1 MPALPDMTF
10 PDYHG
15 RSLVN
20 LMASLRARFTD
31 QSGDYAPLQTNELAL
46 GDYDQIVLLV
56 IDGLGFHYLKESLS
70 WLKHHCLQPMTSVFP
85 STTAASIT
93 TFLTGVAP
101 QQHGL
106 TGWFTYLAELEQVTT
121 VLPCMPRGSQTR
133 LSEQGID
140 IGKLYGHPI
149 FFDQFATESY
159 IVSPNWILHTD
170 FNRAHTGKANTVG
183 YETLNEMCEAIA
195 HLLTSGE
202 RQKYIYAYWSEFD
215 HLSHVHGNNSV
226 QVKQH
231 FAQLSTALDRMLKQ
245 SRGRRSLILIT
256 ADHGFID
263 TSADKMITINDH
275 PRMHEC
281 LRLPLCGEP
290 RTAYCYVHPDKEE
303 QFCDYVNNEF
313 SDQIEIITGQ
323 ALIEQGVFGLG
334 EPHPDLINRVGD
346 YALLMKDNFVIKDW
360 LESEQRFFHPGVHGG
375 TSELEMHVP
384 LIVLQT

>member
-1 MPALPDMTF
+1 MSF
-10 PDYHG
+10 PDYQGH
-15 RSLVN
+15 SLVN
-20 LMASLRARFTD
+20 LMASLRERFGD
-31 QSGDYAPLQTNELAL
+31 QHGDYVPLKTAQLDLAE
-46 GDYDQIVLLV
+46 YDQIVLLV
-56 IDGLGFHYLKESLS
+56 IDGLGFHYLQESQS
-70 WLKHHCLQPMTSVFP
+70 WLKHHCLQDLTSVFP

-106 TGWFTYLAELEQVTT
+106 TGWFTYLSELQQVTT
-121 VLPCMPRGSQTR
+121 VLPFTPRGSNDL
-133 LSEQGID
+133 LSEQGHD

-149 FFDQFATESY
+149 FFDQLSSESY
-159 IVSPNWILHTD
+159 VVSPHWILNTD
-170 FNRAHTGKANTVG
+170 FNRAHTGKANTLG
-183 YETLNEMCEAIA
+183 YDTLDEMCGAIT
-195 HLLTSGE
+195 HLLTSGA

-215 HLSHVHGNNSV
+215 HLSHVHGNGSQ

-263 TSADKMITINDH
+263 TTPDKMITVNDH

-290 RTAYCYVHPDKEE
+290 RTAYCYLHPDKQE
-303 QFCDYVNNEF
+303 QFCDYVNSEF
-313 SDQIEIITGQ
+313 SDRLELMDSQ

-334 EPHPDLINRVGD
+334 EPHPDLLNRVGD
-346 YALLMKDNFVIKDW
+346 VTLIMKDNYVVKDW
-360 LESEQRFFHPGVHGG
+360 LETEKRFFHYGVHGG
-375 TSELEMHVP
+375 VSDLEMFVP
-384 LIVLQT
+384 LVVLQA